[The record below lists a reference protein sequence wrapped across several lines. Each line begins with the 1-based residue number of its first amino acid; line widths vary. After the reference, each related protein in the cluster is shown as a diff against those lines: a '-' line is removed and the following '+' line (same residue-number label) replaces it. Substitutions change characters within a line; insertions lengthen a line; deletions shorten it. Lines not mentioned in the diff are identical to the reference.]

1 MPMLLHELMT
11 AAAERRPDHPAV
23 VCRDQVLSY
32 GRLEARSGRL
42 ARLLADAGVR
52 PGDRVGLLMNKSP
65 DCLTAVY
72 GVMKA
77 GAAYVPLDPTS
88 PPRRHAFVLND
99 CDVACLITEPR
110 KRAACGAAIA
120 AGARITTVF
129 GASADVDGAKALG
142 EWTGL
147 DDGPSLTVSRDPDDL
162 CYVLY
167 TSGSTGTPKGI
178 MHTHASGV
186 AWARTATRA
195 FGLHGDDRLSN
206 YAPLHFDLSTLD
218 LFGSALLGATMV
230 MIPEEYA
237 RLPASMAG
245 LLASERVTIFYTV
258 PYALIQLV
266 LQGGLDRH
274 DFAALRWVL
283 FGGEPM
289 SVKHLAALMRAW
301 PDARFAN
308 VYGPTETNG
317 CTYHV
322 LPGPPSGDAPLPI
335 GRLNDGAEAMIVD
348 ERLEPVPPG
357 SSGELL
363 IRAPTN
369 MRGYWNRPDLN
380 AGVFFDP
387 GDGRGDFVRT
397 GDIVRESP
405 DGSLEFLGRRDR
417 LIKSRGN
424 RVELDDVEAVL
435 AACEFVEE
443 AAVFARPDDTG
454 SLVIHAA
461 ATLLDGTGAGEAE
474 LRRHLKAHLPP
485 YAQPVGLEIHASFP
499 RTATGK
505 IDRRRLRDGPN
516 EESTAR

>member
-1 MPMLLHELMT
+1 MPKPLHELMT
-11 AAAERRPDHPAV
+11 RSAACRPDHPAV
-23 VCRDQVLSY
+23 VCRDEVLTY
-32 GRLEARSGRL
+32 GQLEARSGRL
-42 ARLLADAGVR
+42 ARVLADAGVGA
-52 PGDRVGLLMNKSP
+52 GDRVAILMNKSV
-65 DCLTAVY
+65 DCLTAIY
-72 GVMKA
+72 GIMKA

-88 PPRRHAFVLND
+88 PPRRQAFVLND
-99 CDVACLITEPR
+99 CGVRCLVTEPR
-110 KRAACGAAIA
+110 KRAACVAAIG
-120 AGARITTVF
+120 AGANVSALF
-129 GASADVDGAKALG
+129 GLPRGPDLPDVIG
-142 EWTGL
+142 EWSGL
-147 DDGPSLTVSRDPDDL
+147 EQGTFLTVPRGPGDL

-178 MHTHASGV
+178 MHTHASAT
-186 AWARTATRA
+186 AWAETATAA
-195 FGLHGDDRLSN
+195 FGLTADDRLSN

-245 LLASERVTIFYTV
+245 LLARERVSVFYTV

-274 DFAALRWVL
+274 DFGALRWVL

-289 SVKHLAALMRAW
+289 SVKHLAALMSLW
-301 PDARFAN
+301 PGARFAN

-317 CTYHV
+317 CTYYV
-322 LPGPPSGDAPLPI
+322 LPGPPPADAALPI
-335 GRLNDGAEAMIVD
+335 GRLNDGAERLIVD
-348 ERLEPVPPG
+348 EHMEAVEPGV
-357 SSGELL
+357 SGELL
-363 IRAPTN
+363 IRAPTA

-380 AGVFFDP
+380 ARVFFDP
-387 GDGRGDFVRT
+387 GDGRGVFVRT
-397 GDIVRESP
+397 GDIVRETG
-405 DGSLEFLGRRDR
+405 DGVLEFHGRRDR

-443 AAVFARPDDTG
+443 AAVFARPDASG

-461 ATLLDGTGAGEAE
+461 ATLLDGAEAGEAE
-474 LRRHLKAHLPP
+474 LRRHLKSHLPP
-485 YAQPVGLEIHASFP
+485 YAQPAGLEIHASFP

-516 EESTAR
+516 EETICR